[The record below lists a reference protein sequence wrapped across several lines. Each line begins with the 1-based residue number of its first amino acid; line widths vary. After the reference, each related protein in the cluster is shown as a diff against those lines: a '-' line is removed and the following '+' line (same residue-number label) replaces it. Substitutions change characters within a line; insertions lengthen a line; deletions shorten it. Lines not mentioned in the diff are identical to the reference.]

1 MKTQTTKDAEV
12 LQFEKLPD
20 MYIIRGAIRTLY
32 KRHHEGCNMAFCGVI
47 GLLFGIVI
55 GAWGI

>member
-1 MKTQTTKDAEV
+1 MKTQTTKDAEI

-32 KRHHEGCNMAFCGVI
+32 KRHHEFFNMAFCGAL
-47 GLLFGIVI
+47 GLAFGLIL
-55 GAWGI
+55 GIFG